1 MVTGGGE
8 RRVLAGSPAAV
19 DYTVTSAATLL
30 SGAGYGVYVRATVD
44 AGTRL
49 SGYCIQMDHAYGTN
63 EIVVREIQDDSE
75 LSIPIA
81 RIALPSGF
89 VWYGVEHLVAVTV
102 NGSTM
107 TVGVDGAQLATV
119 PNLVAAS
126 AKSAKGTTMAVVPPE
141 AGGYGLR
148 AWSDG
153 LVSLRQMTV
162 GA

>member
-1 MVTGGGE
+1 
-8 RRVLAGSPAAV
+8 
-19 DYTVTSAATLL
+19 
-30 SGAGYGVYVRATVD
+30 
-44 AGTRL
+44 
-49 SGYCIQMDHAYGTN
+49 
-63 EIVVREIQDDSE
+63 
-75 LSIPIA
+75 
-81 RIALPSGF
+81 
-89 VWYGVEHLVAVTV
+89 
-102 NGSTM
+102 M